1 MRASDIRGRNEPLVP
16 IPGLS
21 SMTKTPPRAAD
32 RPNDLVR
39 AAAAGDVRAFAALVA
54 RFQDVAVGYAYGR
67 LGDLAEA
74 EDVAQDA
81 FVDAWR
87 ELARLRE
94 PAAFVTWLRRIVHKH
109 CDRRARVARPAFV
122 RAENVPL
129 ATEYE
134 SVLDTIAREETSLDV
149 RAAVRSLPDEQ
160 RSAVMLYYFADCS
173 LAEVAELLDVPVGT
187 VKSRLHTAR
196 SKLRAT
202 LTEMT
207 EHLHDSRPSR
217 DQRFLRLV
225 MQRLLAAI
233 RDDRAEEVARILG
246 EDPSLVHQA
255 APHPAWGGEPR
266 ALHVAAE
273 WGRIAILR
281 HLLDAGADPDDRVA
295 SYGSWSPLLLAIV
308 KDHHGTVDL
317 LLARGATVGLY
328 EAAALGDVPRLTSLL
343 AAEPVLARHAGPA
356 DTTPLHFAATPEV
369 ARILLE
375 GGADPAARDGNGGTA
390 ARVAAYSRRRRSAV
404 ARFLMEH
411 TGEDDIFLR
420 AAIGDAE
427 GMARM
432 LDADPAL
439 IEATDPH
446 LNPAMGRGATPLH
459 IAAALEE
466 LAVMRL
472 LLERGAPVSSSG
484 ADGSTPL
491 HHAAYHG
498 RIRAVELLLQHGA
511 DPRARDVHHDATP
524 YAWARF
530 FERRELV
537 TWMEARGLGEEET
550 SS

>member
-1 MRASDIRGRNEPLVP
+1 M
-16 IPGLS
+16 
-21 SMTKTPPRAAD
+21 MKTPPRTAD
-32 RPNDLVR
+32 RPNELVR
-39 AAAAGDVRAFAALVA
+39 AAASGSVSAFAALVA
-54 RFQDVAVGYAYGR
+54 RFQDMAVGCAYGR

-81 FVDAWR
+81 FLEAWR

-109 CDRRARVARPAFV
+109 CDRRTRAARPPSMV
-122 RAENVPL
+122 AESAPL
-129 ATEYE
+129 VTEYG
-134 SVLDTIAREETSLDV
+134 SALDAIARQETSLEV

-160 RSAVMLYYFADCS
+160 RAAVVLYYFAECS
-173 LAEVAELLDVPVGT
+173 LAEVAELLAVPVGT

-196 SKLRAT
+196 TKLRAT

-217 DQRFLRLV
+217 DQRFIRMV

-233 RDDRAEEVARILG
+233 RDDRVEEVERILR

-273 WGRIAILR
+273 WGRTAIVR
-281 HLLDAGADPDDRVA
+281 RLLDGGADADDRVA

-308 KDHHGTVDL
+308 KDHPDTVDL

-328 EAAALGDVPRLTSLL
+328 EAAALGSVPRLTSLL
-343 AAEPVLARHAGPA
+343 AAEPVLALHRGPA
-356 DTTPLHFAATPEV
+356 DTTPLHFASTPEV

-375 GGADPAARDGNGGTA
+375 AGADPTARDGYGGTA
-390 ARVAAYSRRRRSAV
+390 ARVAAYSRRGRSAV
-404 ARFLMEH
+404 ARFLVER

-427 GMARM
+427 GVARM

-439 IEATDPH
+439 LQATDPH

-472 LLERGAPVSSSG
+472 LLERGASVSSSG

-511 DPRARDVHHDATP
+511 DPRARDAHHDATP
-524 YAWARF
+524 YAWACF

-537 TWMEARGLGEEET
+537 TWMEARGLLDEET
-550 SS
+550 SSQ

>member
-1 MRASDIRGRNEPLVP
+1 
-16 IPGLS
+16 
-21 SMTKTPPRAAD
+21 MTKTPPRAAD
-32 RPNDLVR
+32 RPNELVR
-39 AAAAGDVRAFAALVA
+39 AAAAGNAGAFAALVA
-54 RFQDVAVGYAYGR
+54 RFQDVAVGYAYAR

-94 PAAFVTWLRRIVHKH
+94 PAAFVTWFRRIVHKH
-109 CDRRARVARPAFV
+109 CDRRARVTRPVFV
-122 RAENVPL
+122 GAEDAPL
-129 ATEYE
+129 ATTEDG
-134 SVLDTIAREETSLDV
+134 SALDAITREESSLQL

-160 RSAVMLYYFADCS
+160 RSAVVLYYFAECS

-217 DQRFLRLV
+217 DQRFLRVV

-233 RDDRAEEVARILG
+233 RDDRADEVARILG
-246 EDPSLVHQA
+246 EDPSLVHEA

-273 WGRIAILR
+273 WGRTAIVR
-281 HLLDAGADPDDRVA
+281 RLLDGGADADDRVA
-295 SYGSWSPLLLAIV
+295 SYGSWTPLLLAIV
-308 KDHHGTVDL
+308 KDHPDTVDL

-328 EAAALGDVPRLTSLL
+328 EAAALGDEPRLTSLL

-375 GGADPAARDGNGGTA
+375 GGADPSARDGYGGTA
-390 ARVAAYSRRRRSAV
+390 ARAAAYSRRRRSAV
-404 ARFLMEH
+404 ARFLMER

-420 AAIGDAE
+420 AAIGDAD
-427 GMARM
+427 GVARM

-511 DPRARDVHHDATP
+511 DPRARDAHHDATP
-524 YAWARF
+524 FAWARF

-550 SS
+550 SN